1 MSDATVSPANVK
13 LLINGNL
20 PSNMLSYVVKQA
32 ISGDQVMYC
41 MAIRNSVLL
50 QWYNAKSKQKKYV
63 DFLNE
68 IIPDGSVKIKST
80 SLRVEVRLRH
90 QCCNVNNKV
99 KRLNSKGSKE
109 KRVVYLN
116 EMSKVSILVSDV
128 ATAVEME
135 QEIKSKCKEI
145 EMLHKRLENLN
156 VELEE
161 WKKQYQNLEKEI
173 ERLFFEMKSEKETQ
187 ISNLVSENE
196 EMKKYVRKLEKGNE
210 GDITSGM
217 KNIGDLSKRQQNRR
231 LQALG
236 TRAQKALWF
245 AKRFGLELDR
255 LEFLDNKGQIYG
267 WSSSSSSSSEDTSP
281 VSLGT
286 PSTANSTPQVTPNN
300 SHSTSS
306 SPTATPPE
314 QKNQY
319 DKLSSDSKC
328 KVEAILFL
336 MDKFAVGDAFIHELS
351 MIVDGMPRSY
361 LIKQCRNKLN
371 SICAVK
377 PTPGPEPGAQLS
389 FKDSLV
395 NKL

>member
-1 MSDATVSPANVK
+1 MSDATVSLANVK

-20 PSNMLSYVVKQA
+20 PSNMLSYVAKQA

-41 MAIRNSVLL
+41 MAIRNSILL

-68 IIPDGSVKIKST
+68 IIPDGSVKIKSM
-80 SLRVEVRLRH
+80 SLRVEVRLRR

-99 KRLNSKGSKE
+99 KRLNSKGWKE

-116 EMSKVSILVSDV
+116 EMSKVSILVSNV

-135 QEIKSKCKEI
+135 QEIKSKGKEI

-161 WKKQYQNLEKEI
+161 WKKQYQNLEKEK

-217 KNIGDLSKRQQNRR
+217 KNIGELSKRQQNRR

-236 TRAQKALWF
+236 TAQKALWF

-255 LEFLDNKGQIYG
+255 LEFLDNKGQKYG
-267 WSSSSSSSSEDTSP
+267 WSSSSSSSSEATSP

-286 PSTANSTPQVTPNN
+286 PSTA
-300 SHSTSS
+300 
-306 SPTATPPE
+306 
-314 QKNQY
+314 
-319 DKLSSDSKC
+319 
-328 KVEAILFL
+328 KV
-336 MDKFAVGDAFIHELS
+336 HH
-351 MIVDGMPRSY
+351 R
-361 LIKQCRNKLN
+361 
-371 SICAVK
+371 
-377 PTPGPEPGAQLS
+377 
-389 FKDSLV
+389 
-395 NKL
+395 